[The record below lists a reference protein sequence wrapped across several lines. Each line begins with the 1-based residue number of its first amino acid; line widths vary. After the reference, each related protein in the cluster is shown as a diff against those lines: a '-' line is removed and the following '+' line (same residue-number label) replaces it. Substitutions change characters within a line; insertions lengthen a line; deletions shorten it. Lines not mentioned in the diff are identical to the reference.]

1 MRIEPMDKD
10 TVEGIVQKAV
20 QDAVD
25 FIESEISEPRVRAQ
39 RYFDGKVD
47 IGHEQ
52 GRSKVVA
59 TKCRD
64 VVREIKPSIQR
75 VFLST
80 ENPVEFV
87 PRMPEDVAIAEQM
100 TKYANYK
107 FQQNN
112 GYRML
117 NDVFQDAM
125 VKNCGIAK
133 VMYEDKTE
141 SETFTYTG
149 LNEDEFMFLAE
160 DDDVEVLEQTITQEI
175 EIDEMGVE
183 IERPVY
189 DVKISRTT
197 YDGDILITS
206 VPPEEFFVDR
216 NARSIDDFFVAGHR
230 TDMTIGDLLAMGYE
244 EDEIQGL
251 TGTIS
256 TMESEAEYERRGYT
270 VDEDDDESADP
281 TSKKVVVTEAYMKI
295 DADGVGVPQL
305 YRFVLAGAGYKMLS
319 YDKADEVPF
328 AVFEVDP

>member
-1 MRIEPMDKD
+1 
-10 TVEGIVQKAV
+10 
-20 QDAVD
+20 
-25 FIESEISEPRVRAQ
+25 
-39 RYFDGKVD
+39 
-47 IGHEQ
+47 
-52 GRSKVVA
+52 
-59 TKCRD
+59 
-64 VVREIKPSIQR
+64 
-75 VFLST
+75 
-80 ENPVEFV
+80 
-87 PRMPEDVAIAEQM
+87 MPEDVAIAEQM

-133 VMYEDKTE
+133 VMYEDKTD

-216 NARSIDDFFVAGHR
+216 NARSIDYFFVVGHR
-230 TDMTIGDLLAMGYE
+230 TDMTIGDLLAMCYE

-256 TMESEAEYERRGYT
+256 TMESEAEYERRG
-270 VDEDDDESADP
+270 
-281 TSKKVVVTEAYMKI
+281 
-295 DADGVGVPQL
+295 
-305 YRFVLAGAGYKMLS
+305 
-319 YDKADEVPF
+319 
-328 AVFEVDP
+328 